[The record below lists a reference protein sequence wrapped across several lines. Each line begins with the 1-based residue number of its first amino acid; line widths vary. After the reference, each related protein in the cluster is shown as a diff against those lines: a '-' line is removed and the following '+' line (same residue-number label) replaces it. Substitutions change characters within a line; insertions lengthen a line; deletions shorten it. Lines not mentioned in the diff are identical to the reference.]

1 MFKCVFLLGG
11 ERMPEKDDL
20 LWREVLQRLTRIEE
34 NTKYVDL
41 ITSKANKALIKAEE
55 NEKDIAEI
63 RENQKWTWRTI
74 AGMGV
79 SVIVYMLTK
88 FLGGQ

>member
-1 MFKCVFLLGG
+1 
-11 ERMPEKDDL
+11 MPEKDDL

>member
-1 MFKCVFLLGG
+1 MAEEDV
-11 ERMPEKDDL
+11 M
-20 LWREVLQRLTRIEE
+20 WREVLQRLTRIEE
-34 NTKYVDL
+34 NTKHIDS
-41 ITSKANKALIKAEE
+41 ITTKANKALAKAEE

-63 RENQKWTWRTI
+63 RENLKWTWRTI

-79 SVIVYMLTK
+79 SVIVFLITK

>member
-1 MFKCVFLLGG
+1 MGG
-11 ERMPEKDDL
+11 GKMPEKDDL

-34 NTKYVDL
+34 NTKHVDS
-41 ITSKANKALIKAEE
+41 ITSKANKALTKAEE

>member
-1 MFKCVFLLGG
+1 
-11 ERMPEKDDL
+11 MPEKDDL

-34 NTKYVDL
+34 NTKHVDT
-41 ITSKANKALIKAEE
+41 IANKANKALIKAEE

>member
-11 ERMPEKDDL
+11 ERMPEKDAL

-34 NTKYVDL
+34 NTKHVDL

>member
-1 MFKCVFLLGG
+1 LGG

-34 NTKYVDL
+34 NTKHVDL

>member
-1 MFKCVFLLGG
+1 
-11 ERMPEKDDL
+11 MPENENA

-34 NTKYVDL
+34 NTKHVDT
-41 ITSKANKALIKAEE
+41 ITNKANKALIKAEE

-63 RENQKWTWRTI
+63 RENQKWTWRTVV
-74 AGMGV
+74 GMGV
-79 SVIVYMLTK
+79 SVIVYLITK

>member
-1 MFKCVFLLGG
+1 MVG
-11 ERMPEKDDL
+11 RMPENENA

-34 NTKYVDL
+34 NTKHVDT
-41 ITSKANKALIKAEE
+41 ITNKANKALIKAEE

-63 RENQKWTWRTI
+63 RENQKWTCRTVV
-74 AGMGV
+74 GMGV
-79 SVIVYMLTK
+79 SVIVYLITK

>member
-1 MFKCVFLLGG
+1 MVG
-11 ERMPEKDDL
+11 RMPENENA

-34 NTKYVDL
+34 NTKHVDT
-41 ITSKANKALIKAEE
+41 ITNKANKALIKAEE

-63 RENQKWTWRTI
+63 RENQKWTWRTVV
-74 AGMGV
+74 GMGV
-79 SVIVYMLTK
+79 SVIVYLITK